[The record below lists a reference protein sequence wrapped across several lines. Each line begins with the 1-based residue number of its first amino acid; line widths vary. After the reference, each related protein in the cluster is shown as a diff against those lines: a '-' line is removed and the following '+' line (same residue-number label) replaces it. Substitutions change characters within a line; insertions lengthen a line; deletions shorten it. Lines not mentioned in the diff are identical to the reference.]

1 MQSTLPP
8 AIFMV
13 ALLAAALVGIAFCGP
28 ATVEA
33 PWPLTFGLAAP
44 TVRLDP
50 LASWFLGVFGVVTL
64 CIVPS
69 LPPYL
74 EHIRRHAD
82 LRRFHVGMPLLLA
95 SMAGVVMAANAQTF
109 LVCWEIM
116 SLSSFVLVLTDSHA
130 RSTRQAALVYLGA
143 TRVGTA
149 FLMAGFLWAFALT
162 GEWSLAAW
170 QLRGAAALGP
180 GALVL
185 VGLLVKAGCW
195 PFHLWLPLAHP
206 EAPAPVSA
214 VMSGLMVKVAI
225 CAVIRLFV
233 LSPAFDHPWFGYALM
248 VLGAASALWG
258 VLFAILQ
265 QDLKRLLA
273 YSTVENI
280 GLILMALGL
289 SVTARHDALVVVS
302 SLALAAAL
310 FHVANHA
317 FFKSL
322 LFLGAGAIDQATG
335 LRDMERLGGLAKGMP
350 VTFLAFLTAS
360 AAICALP
367 PLNGFASEWLLY
379 QSLVGLASAPVL
391 PLHRFLAML
400 GCGWIAL
407 VGAIVV
413 GCFLKVCGVVFLGQP
428 RSIRAA
434 RVHETPRGMRISLTA
449 LAVGCVLLGLG
460 APLVLGRLQSVVAG
474 GVGSAWVLP
483 YPALLLA
490 LLAFGLVARRLAN
503 PPVRVYSTWDC
514 GFGPPTARMQTTS
527 TSFAQPVARLFG
539 ALYHYV
545 VQRRGEGRDRHHFPE
560 EVTAQ
565 PAIRSMLAS
574 RVYLPVLRFIDR
586 VAERLVR
593 LQAGSIHLYLLT
605 MFVTLWILLIVGAR
619 FR

>member
-1 MQSTLPP
+1 MLFALPP
-8 AIFMV
+8 AIFIVGLV
-13 ALLAAALVGIAFCGP
+13 AAGLVGLSCLGP
-28 ATVEA
+28 VTVEA
-33 PWPLTFGLAAP
+33 PWPFTLGLAAP
-44 TVRLDP
+44 ALRIDP
-50 LASWFLGVFGVVTL
+50 LASWFLAVFGVVTL

-69 LPPYL
+69 LQPYL

-82 LRRFHVGMPLLLA
+82 LRRFWVGMPLLLV
-95 SMAGVVMAANAQTF
+95 SMAGVVVAANAQTF
-109 LVCWEIM
+109 LVCWEVM

-162 GEWSLAAW
+162 GDWSFAAW
-170 QLRGAAALGP
+170 QLRGAIALGP
-180 GALVL
+180 GTLVL
-185 VGLLVKAGCW
+185 IGLLVKAGCW

-225 CAVIRLFV
+225 CAIVRLFV
-233 LSPAFDHPWFGYALM
+233 LSPAFDHPAFGYAITA
-248 VLGAASALWG
+248 LGAASALWG

-280 GLILMALGL
+280 GLILMGLGL
-289 SVTARHDALVVVS
+289 SVIARHDALVVVS

-350 VTFLAFLTAS
+350 VTFLAFVTAS

-400 GCGWIAL
+400 ACGWVAL

-413 GCFLKVCGVVFLGQP
+413 ACFLKVCGVVFLGQP
-428 RSIRAA
+428 RSVRAA
-434 RVHETPRGMRISLTA
+434 RAHETPQGMRVSLTA
-449 LAVGCVLLGLG
+449 LAVGCALLGLG
-460 APLVLGRLQSVVAG
+460 APVVLQRLQGVVAG
-474 GVGSAWVLP
+474 GVGSTWTLP

-490 LLAFGLVARRLAN
+490 LAVFSLVARRLAQA
-503 PPVRVYSTWDC
+503 PIRVYGTWDC
-514 GFGPPTARMQTTS
+514 GFGPPNARMQTTS
-527 TSFAQPVARLFG
+527 TSFAQPLARLFG

-545 VQRRGEGRDRHHFPE
+545 VQRRVEGRDRHHFPE

-565 PAIRSMLAS
+565 PAIRSMLAR
-574 RVYLPVLRFIDR
+574 RVYIPVLRFVDR

-605 MFVTLWILLIVGAR
+605 MFVTLWILLMVGAR